1 MGIQYHCGN
10 EKRRHAVRKHLSL
23 NGIDYLE
30 VLDRDASDK
39 ETRQR
44 TLLVRCLKPV
54 PAELAAIN
62 VQIQGGVRVTEI
74 NVLWA
79 AQASDSDVLFGNGII
94 SEDERDFF
102 LGQPGPDHLLLV
114 RTEVY
119 GDFSSYRLSLV
130 KSPTDSDP
138 PNNFD
143 PILSRVDFSFKVE
156 CPSDFDCEQSKV
168 CPPEPIPSPEINY
181 LAKDYA
187 SFRRVMLDRMA
198 LLMPDWKEQNTADLG
213 ITLVELL
220 AYAGDHLSYYQDA
233 VATEAYIGTARRRI
247 SVRRHARLV
256 DYLMHDGCNARA
268 YVQIRVKADVLKT
281 LPDDPPRLSAK
292 KTKLL
297 THVPDQETL
306 IPPDGALYNQAVSSG
321 SEVFET
327 MAPVDEL
334 YLAHNELHFY
344 TWGEQECCLPGGAT
358 RATLMGNHPNLT
370 KGDVLILVEKL
381 GPETGKAEDADPAR
395 RHAVRLTSVA
405 TEDRDGGDLTDPL
418 NDQPITEI
426 KWHIEDALPFPFC
439 ISSTTDNEH
448 GGIEVSDVSIA
459 LGNIV
464 LADHGRTIH
473 KPECI
478 GAMPRPTI
486 RRIGTHDTD
495 NDQEISWVPP
505 RFRPRLKEAPLTHA
519 APYPYSKD
527 DDLLKS
533 AKNAMHWDIRDA
545 LPVITELEAVPMKSD
560 KPWTP
565 KRDLLNSSRTDP
577 DFVVEIE
584 TDGSATLRFG
594 DDNYGLLP
602 DTGTKF
608 TATYRVGNGVRG
620 NVGRGALVHIV
631 TDIADIKEVTNP
643 LPAKGGIEPEK
654 IEQVR
659 QSAPNAFRTQKRA
672 VTTADYEKMACRYP
686 DVQRAAATLRWTG
699 SWHTVFLTVD
709 RLGGAGVD
717 PAFEI
722 EMRNHIESYRM
733 AGHDM
738 EIDNPRL
745 VPLEIEIAVCVQ
757 PNYFVSDVKE
767 ALLEVFCNRILPD
780 ERMGVFHPD
789 NFTFGESVYISRL
802 YAAAEAVEGVASV
815 NITTFQRQGIPS
827 NKPLKK
833 GELTLERL
841 EIACLDNDPNFPDRG
856 VFRLKMEGGK

>member
-1 MGIQYHCGN
+1 MPAQYRCEN
-10 EKRRHAVRKHLSL
+10 SDRHEAVRVAKSYGTPIL
-23 NGIDYLE
+23 NGIDFLE
-30 VLDRDASDK
+30 VASTDQK
-39 ETRQR
+39 
-44 TLLVRCLKPV
+44 TLVVRFIHNLPGSQSPV
-54 PAELAAIN
+54 PPPPAPKLGKENVVIIGGTRIPVVSVKEANRTAENELT
-62 VQIQGGVRVTEI
+62 VT
-74 NVLWA
+74 V
-79 AQASDSDVLFGNGII
+79 DK
-94 SEDERDFF
+94 
-102 LGQPGPDHLLLV
+102 P
-114 RTEVY
+114 
-119 GDFSSYRLSLV
+119 GDFSMYTLRLVTS
-130 KSPTDSDP
+130 KDDPTP
-138 PNNFD
+138 PRGFD
-143 PILSRVDFSFKVE
+143 PQLSEIKFSFKVE
-156 CPSDFDCEQSKV
+156 CLDDFDCEQSEV
-168 CPPEPIPSPEINY
+168 CPPEPMSSPEINY

-213 ITLVELL
+213 IALVELL
-220 AYAGDHLSYYQDA
+220 AYAGDRLSYYQDA
-233 VATEAYIGTARRRI
+233 VATEAYLGTARRRI

-256 DYLMHDGCNARA
+256 DYFLHDGCNARA
-268 YVQIRVKADVLKT
+268 WVQIRVKADVLKT
-281 LPDDPPRLSAK
+281 LSGDPPRL
-292 KTKLL
+292 TKLL
-297 THVPDQETL
+297 TRVPDQETL
-306 IPPDGALYNQAVSSG
+306 IPPDGALYNRAVSSG

-344 TWGEQECCLPGGAT
+344 TWGENECCLPGGAT
-358 RATLMGNHPNLT
+358 RATLMGNHPNLA

-381 GPETGKAEDADPAR
+381 GPQTGKAEDADPAR
-395 RHAVRLTSVA
+395 RHVVRLTSVA

-418 NDQPITEI
+418 NDQYITEI
-426 KWHIEDALPFPFC
+426 EWHIEDALPFPFC
-439 ISSTTDNEH
+439 ISSTTDKEH
-448 GGIEVSDVSIA
+448 GIIEVSDVSIA

-464 LADHGRTIH
+464 LVDHGRTIH
-473 KPECI
+473 KPEYI

-486 RRIGTHDTD
+486 RRIETRDTD
-495 NDQEISWVPP
+495 NDQEILWVPP
-505 RFRPRLKEAPLTHA
+505 RFHPRLKEAPLTHA
-519 APYPYSKD
+519 APYPYGKD
-527 DDLLKS
+527 DGLLKS
-533 AKNAMHWDIRDA
+533 AKNAMHWGIRDA
-545 LPVITELEAVPMKSD
+545 LPAITELAAVPMKSD
-560 KPWTP
+560 KPWEP

-594 DDNYGLLP
+594 DDNYGLRP
-602 DTGTKF
+602 DTGTEF

-643 LPAKGGIEPEK
+643 LPAKGGVEPEK

-659 QSAPNAFRTQKRA
+659 QSAPNAFRTQERA
-672 VTTADYEKMACRYP
+672 VTTADYEEIACRYP
-686 DVQRAAATLRWTG
+686 GVQRAAATLRWTG

-717 PAFEI
+717 TAFER
-722 EMRNHIESYRM
+722 EMRNYIESYRM
-733 AGHDM
+733 AGHDI

-757 PNYFVSDVKE
+757 PDYFVSDVKE

-780 ERMGVFHPD
+780 GQMGVFHPD
-789 NFTFGESVYISRL
+789 NFTFGESVYTSRL

-815 NITTFQRQGIPS
+815 NITTFQRQDIPNDKS
-827 NKPLKK
+827 LKK

>member
-1 MGIQYHCGN
+1 MPAQYRCEN
-10 EKRRHAVRKHLSL
+10 SYRREAVRVARSYGIPIL
-23 NGIDYLE
+23 NGIDFLE
-30 VLDRDASDK
+30 VASTDQKTLVVRFIHNLPGSQPSVPPSPAPELNKENVVITGGTRIPVVSMKEANRTAENELTVTVDK
-39 ETRQR
+39 
-44 TLLVRCLKPV
+44 P
-54 PAELAAIN
+54 
-62 VQIQGGVRVTEI
+62 
-74 NVLWA
+74 
-79 AQASDSDVLFGNGII
+79 
-94 SEDERDFF
+94 
-102 LGQPGPDHLLLV
+102 
-114 RTEVY
+114 
-119 GDFSSYRLSLV
+119 GDFSMYTLRLVTS
-130 KSPTDSDP
+130 KDDPTP
-138 PNNFD
+138 PRGFD
-143 PILSRVDFSFKVE
+143 PQLSDIKFSFKVE
-156 CPSDFDCEQSKV
+156 CPDDFDCEQSEV
-168 CPPEPIPSPEINY
+168 CPPEPMPSPEINY

-187 SFRRVMLDRMA
+187 SFRQVMLDRMA
-198 LLMPDWKEQNTADLG
+198 LLMPDWKERNPADLG
-213 ITLVELL
+213 IALVELL

-233 VATEAYIGTARRRI
+233 VATEAYLGTARRRI

-256 DYLMHDGCNARA
+256 DYFLHDGCNARA
-268 YVQIRVKADVLKT
+268 YVQIRVNADVLKT
-281 LPDDPPRLSAK
+281 LPGDPPRLSAK
-292 KTKLL
+292 TKLL
-297 THVPDQETL
+297 TRVPDQETR
-306 IPPDGALYNQAVSSG
+306 IPPVGALYDRAVSSG

-344 TWGEQECCLPGGAT
+344 TWGETECCLPGGAT

-370 KGDVLILVEKL
+370 KGDILILVEKL

-426 KWHIEDALPFPFC
+426 EWHIEDALPSPFC
-439 ISSTTDNEH
+439 ISSTTDKEH
-448 GGIEVSDVSIA
+448 DGIEVSDVSIA

-464 LADHGRTIH
+464 LADYGRTIH
-473 KPECI
+473 EPEYI
-478 GAMPRPTI
+478 GAMPRSTI
-486 RRIGTHDTD
+486 RRIGAHDAD
-495 NDQEISWVPP
+495 NGQEILWVPP

-545 LPVITELEAVPMKSD
+545 LPAITELAAVHITSTKL
-560 KPWTP
+560 WEP

-594 DDNYGLLP
+594 DNDYGSRP
-602 DTGTKF
+602 DPGTEF

-631 TDIADIKEVTNP
+631 TDIVDIKEVINP
-643 LPAKGGIEPEK
+643 LPARGGVEPET

-659 QSAPNAFRTQKRA
+659 QSAPNAFRTQERA
-672 VTTADYEKMACRYP
+672 VTTADYEEMACRYP
-686 DVQRAAATLRWTG
+686 GVQRAAATLRWTG

-709 RLGGAGVD
+709 RIGGAGVD
-717 PAFEI
+717 PAFET

-733 AGHDM
+733 AGHDI
-738 EIDNPRL
+738 EIDDPRL

-757 PNYFVSDVKE
+757 PDHFVSDVKE
-767 ALLEVFCNRILPD
+767 ALLEVFGNHILPD
-780 ERMGVFHPD
+780 GQMGVFHPD
-789 NFTFGESVYISRL
+789 NFTFGESVYTSRL

-815 NITTFQRQGIPS
+815 NITTFQRQDIS
-827 NKPLKK
+827 SDKYLKK